1 MSLRVLIA
9 DDEKMARSRL
19 KRILAGLGVDVVAEC
34 KSGTEALKELDALSA
49 EDIDVAFFD
58 INMPGLD
65 GLSAGAIAQKRGVP
79 VVFVTAHPRHAVEAF
94 SQNAVHYL
102 LKPVEAG
109 GVSEALDRLANA
121 RAVPTKPSQP
131 AQSHALGDSR
141 LPLTRGRDVFLV
153 DVDRISHA
161 AYDGELVTV
170 YAGDESWI
178 VDGSLQD
185 LENRIARPDFM
196 RVHRRVLLNM
206 ARVTRLRSLESG
218 GFRAQV
224 DEHEVDVSRQAAR
237 TLRKRLGL

>member
-1 MSLRVLIA
+1 MSLRILIA
-9 DDEKMARSRL
+9 DDEKMARARL
-19 KRILAGLGVDVVAEC
+19 RRILTGLGAEVVAEC
-34 KSGTEALKELDALSA
+34 KNGAEALDGLSA
-49 EDIDVAFFD
+49 EDVDVAFLD

-65 GLSAGAIAQKRGVP
+65 GLSAGAIAQRRGVP
-79 VVFVTAHPRHAVEAF
+79 VVFVTAHPQHAVEAF

-102 LKPVEAG
+102 LKPVDAA
-109 GVSEALDRLANA
+109 GVSEALNRLVTTPPREA
-121 RAVPTKPSQP
+121 
-131 AQSHALGDSR
+131 AQSDPLGDSR

-153 DVDRISHA
+153 DVERISHA
-161 AYDGELVTV
+161 SYDGELVTV
-170 YAGDESWI
+170 HAGDESWI

-185 LENRIARPDFM
+185 LESRIARPDFM

-237 TLRKRLGL
+237 VLRKRLRL

>member
-1 MSLRVLIA
+1 MSSLRILIA

-19 KRILAGLGVDVVAEC
+19 KRILTGLGTTVVAEC
-34 KSGTEALKELDALSA
+34 KNGEEALDALNI
-49 EDIDVAFFD
+49 EDVDVAFFD

-79 VVFVTAHPRHAVEAF
+79 VVFVTAHPQHAVEAF

-102 LKPVEAG
+102 LKPVDAV
-109 GVSEALDRLANA
+109 GVSEALDRLAA
-121 RAVPTKPSQP
+121 TQTTKTPQP
-131 AQSHALGDSR
+131 AAAGETR

-153 DVDRISHA
+153 DVERISHA
-161 AYDGELVTV
+161 SYDGELVTV

-185 LENRIARPDFM
+185 LESRIAHPDFM

-206 ARVTRLRSLESG
+206 ARVTRLRSLGSG
-218 GFRAQV
+218 GFRALV

-237 TLRKRLGL
+237 ALRKRLGL